1 MVLVGIEVVLHLY
14 AVDSL
19 KGKRRIVKSITDHV
33 RSRYKISAAEVANL
47 DSLDRATLGFGVVS
61 NSRNKAE
68 TVLQTVIN
76 HIDTQSEV
84 EIIEINWIEA

>member
-1 MVLVGIEVVLHLY
+1 MILVGIEVILHLY

-19 KGKRRIVKSITDHV
+19 KEKRRIVKSITDHV

-47 DSLDRATLGFGVVS
+47 DSLQQATLGFGIVS
-61 NSRNKAE
+61 NSVKQAE

-76 HIDTQSEV
+76 HIDIQTEV
-84 EIIEINWIEA
+84 EIIKIHWIEA

>member
-1 MVLVGIEVVLHLY
+1 MVLIGIEVVLHLY

-33 RSRYKISAAEVANL
+33 RNRYKISAAEVADL
-47 DSLDRATLGFGVVS
+47 DHLGRAILGFGLVS
-61 NSRNKAE
+61 NSRQQAK

-76 HIDTQSEV
+76 YIDTQAEV
-84 EIIEINWIEA
+84 EIIEIYWLEA

>member
-1 MVLVGIEVVLHLY
+1 MVLIGIEVVLHLY

-33 RSRYKISAAEVANL
+33 QSRYKISAAEVADL
-47 DSLDRATLGFGVVS
+47 DHLGRATLGFGLVS
-61 NSRNKAE
+61 NSRKQAE

-76 HIDTQSEV
+76 YIDKQAEV
-84 EIIEINWIEA
+84 EIIEIYWLEA

>member
-19 KGKRRIVKSITDHV
+19 KEKRRILKSIIDHV
-33 RSRYKISAAEVANL
+33 RSRYKISAAEVADL

-61 NSRNKAE
+61 NQMKQAE
-68 TVLQTVIN
+68 SVLQTVIN
-76 HIDTQSEV
+76 HIDIQAEV